1 MYRVATEFPDDIIFS
16 EAKTC
21 ISLYQTTHRFA
32 PENQKDAIVFKHL
45 LQQLEDSLEP
55 SLSKEDLKS
64 IMEPLNA
71 LKEDAPFWQN
81 TMDGLAVL
89 ATQDDCVV
97 YFLNATVESV
107 AIVAESFHLKPLIHY
122 FQSAQPYHLLG
133 LSSTHFSLY
142 EGNRYGIK
150 ELEIDADI
158 PRSMEEVL
166 GEEHPEGFLTH
177 GRYGG
182 NDGIAT
188 FHGHGGRKDAIDK
201 DIEKFFRYVDHTVL
215 ERYSKPMKLPL
226 ILVSLT
232 EHQSMFRKISSNAYL
247 VADGI
252 EVSYESLDLN
262 QLADQAWEQMEPI
275 YQKKDLESIDRYQ
288 NAKSNHTGSDRRID
302 VARAAFEGRIAT
314 LFVEADKS
322 IPGKFNTESGK
333 LEFGSTDNPERGDL
347 VDQIVNAVWKNKG
360 EVIVLPTNRMPGETG
375 LAAIFRF

>member
-1 MYRVATEFPDDIIFS
+1 MYRIAKDFPDDIILS
-16 EAKTC
+16 TAETC
-21 ISLYQTTHRFA
+21 ISLYQPTHRFA
-32 PENQKDAIVFKHL
+32 PENQKDVIVFKHL
-45 LQQLEDSLEP
+45 LQQIEDSLEP
-55 SLSKEDLKS
+55 NLSKEDVKS
-64 IMEPLNA
+64 TMEPLHA

-89 ATQDDCVV
+89 VTQDDCVV
-97 YFLNATVESV
+97 YLLNAPVESA
-107 AIVAESFHLKPLIHY
+107 AIVAENFHLKPLIHY

-133 LSSTHFSLY
+133 LSSMCFSLY

-158 PRSMEEVL
+158 LRSMEEVL

-182 NDGIAT
+182 SDGIAT

-201 DIEKFFRYVDHTVL
+201 DIEKFFRYVDRIVL
-215 ERYSKPMKLPL
+215 EHYSKPMKLPL

-232 EHQSMFRKISSNAYL
+232 EHQSMFRKISNNPYL
-247 VADGI
+247 VPDGV
-252 EVSYESLDLN
+252 EVSYESTHVSE
-262 QLADQAWEQMEPI
+262 LAAKAWELMEPV
-275 YQKKDLESIDRYQ
+275 YQKKELESMDRYQ
-288 NAKSNHTGSDRRID
+288 NAKSNHTGSDRLID

-314 LFVEADKS
+314 LLLEADKS
-322 IPGKFNTESGK
+322 IPGRFNTESGK

-347 VDQIVNAVWKNKG
+347 IDQIVNAVWKHKG
-360 EVIVLPTNRMPGETG
+360 EVIVLPTDRMPGETG

>member
-1 MYRVATEFPDDIIFS
+1 MYRTAKDFPDDIVFS

-21 ISLYQTTHRFA
+21 ISLYQPTHRFA
-32 PENQKDAIVFKHL
+32 PENQKDAIVFKQL
-45 LQQLEDSLEP
+45 LQQIEDSLEP
-55 SLSKEDLKS
+55 SLSKEDVKS
-64 IMEPLNA
+64 IMEPLHT
-71 LKEDAPFWQN
+71 LKEDVPFWQN

-89 ATQDDCVV
+89 VTQDDCVV
-97 YFLNATVESV
+97 YLLNTPVESA
-107 AIVAESFHLKPLIHY
+107 AIVAESFHLKPLIRY
-122 FQSAQPYHLLG
+122 FQSAHPCHLLG

-182 NDGIAT
+182 SDGVAT

-215 ERYSKPMKLPL
+215 EHYSRPMKLPL

-232 EHQSMFRKISSNAYL
+232 EHQSMFRKVSSNSYL

-252 EVSYESLDLN
+252 ESSCESIDLI
-262 QLADQAWEQMEPI
+262 QLADQAWKLMEPI
-275 YQKKDLESIDRYQ
+275 YQEKELESIDRYQ
-288 NAKSNHTGSDRRID
+288 NAKSNHTASDRRID

-314 LFVEADKS
+314 LLVEADKS

-347 VDQIVNAVWKNKG
+347 IDQIVNTVWKHKG
-360 EVIVLPTNRMPGETG
+360 EVIVLPMDRMPTETG

>member
-1 MYRVATEFPDDIIFS
+1 MYRKGKDFPDDIIFT

-45 LQQLEDSLEP
+45 LQQIEDSLEP
-55 SLSKEDLKS
+55 NLSKEDVKS
-64 IMEPLNA
+64 IMEPLHA

-89 ATQDDCVV
+89 VTQDDCVV
-97 YFLNATVESV
+97 YLLNTPVESA
-107 AIVAESFHLKPLIHY
+107 AIVAESFHLKPLIRY
-122 FQSAQPYHLLG
+122 FQSAHPYHLLG
-133 LSSTHFSLY
+133 LSSTCFSLY

-150 ELEIDADI
+150 ELEMDDDI

-182 NDGIAT
+182 SDGIAT

-215 ERYSKPMKLPL
+215 EHYSKPIKLPL
-226 ILVSLT
+226 ILVTLT
-232 EHQSMFRKISSNAYL
+232 EHQSMFRKISNNPYL
-247 VADGI
+247 VPNGV
-252 EVSYESLDLN
+252 EVSYESTHVSE
-262 QLADQAWEQMEPI
+262 LAAKAWEVMEPV
-275 YQKKDLESIDRYQ
+275 YQKKELESMDRYQ
-288 NAKSNHTGSDRRID
+288 NAKSNHTGSDRLID
-302 VARAAFEGRIAT
+302 VARAAFEGRIEI
-314 LFVEADKS
+314 LFVEAGKN
-322 IPGKFNTESGK
+322 IPGKFNTESSK
-333 LEFGSTDNPERGDL
+333 LEFGNTDNPACEDVIDHL
-347 VDQIVNAVWKNKG
+347 INEVWKDKG
-360 EVIVLPTNRMPGETG
+360 EVIVLPMGRMPSETG

>member
-1 MYRVATEFPDDIIFS
+1 MYRISKDFPDDIIFS

-21 ISLYQTTHRFA
+21 ISLYQTTHRFS

-45 LQQLEDSLEP
+45 LRQLEDSLEP
-55 SLSKEDLKS
+55 CLSKDDLKS
-64 IMEPLNA
+64 IMEPLNE
-71 LKEDAPFWQN
+71 LKEDVPFWHN
-81 TMDGLAVL
+81 TMDGIAILAN
-89 ATQDDCVV
+89 QDDCVV
-97 YFLNATVESV
+97 YLLNSPVEDIAV
-107 AIVAESFHLKPLIHY
+107 VGESFLLKPLIRY
-122 FQSAQPYHLLG
+122 YQSAHPYHLLG
-133 LSSTHFSLY
+133 LSSTSFSFY

-182 NDGIAT
+182 NDGVAT

-232 EHQSMFRKISSNAYL
+232 EHQSMFRKISSNSYL

-252 EVSYESLDLN
+252 DVSYESLDLN
-262 QLADQAWEQMEPI
+262 QLADQAWELMEPI
-275 YQKKDLESIDRYQ
+275 YQEKELESVDRYQ

-314 LFVEADKS
+314 LLVEAEKS

-333 LEFGSTDNPERGDL
+333 LEFGSTENPEREDL
-347 VDQIVNAVWKNKG
+347 IDQIVNAVWKNKG
-360 EVIVLPTNRMPGETG
+360 EVIVLPMSRMPSETG